1 MLNIIK
7 PIVKYPCPETGRL
20 FDSAERASASAVQE
34 IAKRQKKEKSEL
46 REKARTAKLEQLRN
60 SIRLEA
66 ENVQDIEEML
76 NSRAKLLYPNE
87 KIPKVTIAGVR
98 VSHFEIKKKV
108 PVVFRNC
115 AEVSFE
121 LNFHSEDGYNKVSK
135 LIETSWSDQK
145 GFYGF
150 SSGGGVSG
158 RKYVRISL
166 KDWPKLW
173 EKYRNKL
180 ALESVQRNNLSKERE
195 AEIKACQKASANP
208 EYINISQEVDAILLK
223 QRELYRDLK
232 KKYYKAPKLKNVA
245 AIEELKAAFII

>member
-1 MLNIIK
+1 MQNIK

-46 REKARTAKLEQLRN
+46 REKARAAKLEQLRN

-66 ENVQDIEEML
+66 ESVQDIEKML
-76 NSRAKLLYPNE
+76 NSRAKLLYPNQ

-98 VSHFEIKKKV
+98 VSHFEIKNKV
-108 PVVFRNC
+108 PVDFRDC
-115 AEVSFE
+115 AGVSFE
-121 LNFHSEDGYNKVSK
+121 LNFHSKDGYEKVSK

-150 SSGGGVSG
+150 SSGGGGSE

-173 EKYRNKL
+173 EKYRNKI
-180 ALESVQRNNLSKERE
+180 ALESVQRKNLSKERE
-195 AEIKACQKASANP
+195 AETKACQKASANA
-208 EYINISQEVDAILLK
+208 EYIKLSQEVNEMLSK
-223 QRELYRDLK
+223 KHKLYGDLK
-232 KKYYKAPKLKNVA
+232 KKYYKAPKLKNME
-245 AIEELKAAFII
+245 AIEELKAAFLI